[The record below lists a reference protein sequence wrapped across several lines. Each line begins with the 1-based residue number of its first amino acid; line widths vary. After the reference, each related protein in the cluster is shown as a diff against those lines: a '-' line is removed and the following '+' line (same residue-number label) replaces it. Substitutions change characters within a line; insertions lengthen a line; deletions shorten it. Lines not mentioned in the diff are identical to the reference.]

1 MNEIKDKTQLESI
14 ESMRMKNM
22 KRREAAIFLSE
33 AKKIKQIQPA
43 LENLEYNFERL
54 EKIKHLDRCRRI
66 IAYNTLKSW

>member
-1 MNEIKDKTQLESI
+1 LNEIKDKTQLESI